1 MTNDK
6 YTFDD
11 LVNIV
16 RKLRAPG
23 GCPWDREQTH
33 DSIKENTV
41 EEVYEML
48 EALDSGNGA
57 KMADESGDLL
67 LHIVFHAQIGED
79 SNEYNINDVTDAIC
93 RKLISRHPHV
103 FKEQIE
109 IATSAEVLDNWD
121 ELKRAE
127 RGQTSVTADLQ
138 GVSKYLPALMR
149 AQKVQKKASKAGFT
163 LQNRKNFEEFEK
175 KVLQFSEFRGR
186 ISEEEFSRLIFGLI
200 SLAEQNGIHPETALN
215 AEIDRFITEFAEFET
230 GN

>member
-11 LVNIV
+11 LVEIV

-79 SNEYNINDVTDAIC
+79 SGEYNINDVTDAIC

-109 IATSAEVLDNWD
+109 TNAAEVIDNWD
-121 ELKRAE
+121 KLKRAE

-149 AQKVQKKASKAGFT
+149 AQKVQKKASKAGFS

-200 SLAEQNGIHPETALN
+200 SLAEQSGIHPETALN
-215 AEIDRFITEFAEFET
+215 AEIDRFITEFADFEMKR
-230 GN
+230 